1 MLQLSL
7 RLTLRSGREALVRLL
22 ITAAA
27 VAVGVALLIGV
38 LSELHAFETNAYKAC
53 WSCTQGA
60 NVPATLPDHGELWN
74 NSVDFYQGQTI
85 SRLDVAALGPGAPV
99 PPGVSG
105 LPAPGTYDVS
115 PALAALLRTV
125 PAGQLGDR
133 FPGRLAGTIGPA
145 ALTGSHQLVIYI
157 GYTPA
162 ALNRVDGTSWVTSIY
177 TGAGQQVFSAF
188 FKDAFYVGMLAVL
201 LPMLVLIST
210 ATRLAADRR
219 EERFAA
225 LRLVGGTP
233 GDIRLIATVEA
244 VVSSFAGA
252 VLGTAIFLLAR
263 PLLAGSAF
271 FGTPYFES
279 DVTPTLGG
287 YLAILVLVPAAAALA
302 ALVSLRR
309 VQISPLG
316 VSRRAKPKP
325 PTAWRLV
332 TLAIGLGLYF
342 YGLSTTTTKNIGAA
356 TYPGILITM
365 IGLVIAGPWLTAQA
379 ARLFGRTARGS
390 SGLLASRRLADN
402 PRGAF
407 RSVTG
412 LVLAVFLGTMIGTL
426 VPAINAIQQ
435 TPGTGALSNVLVG
448 QVGLSPSAG
457 QQLISGISAIPGAIV
472 YPLYELPSPSGE
484 ESVTSPPGGPGGG
497 PGAAGQP
504 ATQTRGPGTSG
515 GGKGSGAGSG
525 TAQGSGSGAAQTQ
538 GPGSQGTSS
547 SKAYFSN
554 HVAISCA
561 NLRAIGAL
569 GECAAGLTAVQTT
582 DDSMF
587 GDNPIYDT
595 NPFVSSAD
603 PGYTGDLTKL
613 PLQTVLVKV
622 NNATTLERVRTYLA
636 VHAPP
641 QTGGGT
647 GSSPTPPRTF
657 GETLQIRT
665 ARAALAANLAY
676 AMVALTL
683 VVAGCSLAVA
693 VGGGLVDRKRPFTL
707 LRVSGTQAGVLS
719 RVVLLEAAVPLLA
732 ATILAA
738 AIAYGTAVLAVV
750 RLAPRDT
757 GIPQLGH
764 DYYTIMGIGLALA
777 FGVIT
782 ATLPLLRRMTAPATI
797 RFE

>member
-27 VAVGVALLIGV
+27 VAAGVALLLGV
-38 LSELHAFETNAYKAC
+38 LGELHAFESNAYKAC
-53 WSCTQGA
+53 WSCTRGA
-60 NVPATLPDHGELWN
+60 SVPATLPAHGELWN
-74 NSVDFYQGQTI
+74 NSVDFYRGQTI
-85 SRLDVAALGPGAPV
+85 SRLDVAALGPDAPL
-99 PPGVSG
+99 PPGVSR
-105 LPAPGTYDVS
+105 LPAPGTYYAS
-115 PALAALLRTV
+115 SALASLLAAV
-125 PAGQLGDR
+125 PADQLGNR
-133 FPGRLAGTIGPA
+133 FPGRLAGTIGQA
-145 ALTGSHQLVIYI
+145 ALTGANELVIYI
-157 GYTPA
+157 GYPSAT
-162 ALNRVDGTSWVTSIY
+162 LNSVAGTQWVTSIY
-177 TGAGQQVFSAF
+177 TGAGRQVFTPF
-188 FKDAFYVGMLAVL
+188 FKDAFYIGMLAVL

-233 GDIRLIATVEA
+233 ADIRLIATVEA
-244 VVSSFAGA
+244 VLGSFAGA
-252 VLGTAIFLLAR
+252 VLGTVIFLLAR

-271 FGTPYFES
+271 FGTPSFES
-279 DVTPTLGG
+279 DVTPTLAG
-287 YLAILVLVPAAAALA
+287 YLAILVIVPAAAAVA

-316 VSRRAKPKP
+316 VSRRATPKP

-332 TLAIGLGLYF
+332 TLVAGLGLYL
-342 YGLSTTTTKNIGAA
+342 YGLSATTYKNIGFT

-365 IGLVIAGPWLTAQA
+365 IGLVIAGPWITARA
-379 ARLFGRTARGS
+379 AALFGRTARGS

-426 VPAINAIQQ
+426 VPAIDAIQQ

-457 QQLISGISAIPGAIV
+457 QQLLGGISAVPGAAV
-472 YPLYELPSPSGE
+472 YPLYEVAAQAGPKAT
-484 ESVTSPPGGPGGG
+484 TSG
-497 PGAAGQP
+497 PGA
-504 ATQTRGPGTSG
+504 GPGASG
-515 GGKGSGAGSG
+515 GGKGSGGGS
-525 TAQGSGSGAAQTQ
+525 TAPQAP
-538 GPGSQGTSS
+538 GPGAPGTSS
-547 SKAYFSN
+547 KQYFSST
-554 HVAISCA
+554 VVISCA
-561 NLRAIGAL
+561 DLRAIGVL
-569 GECAAGLTAVQTT
+569 GQCAPGLTAVQTT
-582 DDSMF
+582 DGSMF

-595 NPFVSSAD
+595 TPIASSAD
-603 PGYTGDLTKL
+603 PGYKGDLTKL

-622 NNATTLERVRTYLA
+622 SNATTLERVRTYLA

-641 QTGGGT
+641 QTGGGV

-665 ARAALAANLAY
+665 ARAAMAANIAY

-693 VGGGLVDRKRPFTL
+693 VGGSLVDRKRPFTL
-707 LRVSGTQAGVLS
+707 LRVSGTQAGVLA

-732 ATILAA
+732 ATMLAA
-738 AIAYGTAVLAVV
+738 AIAYGTSVLAVV
-750 RLAPRDT
+750 RLAPAGT
-757 GIPQLGH
+757 PIPQLGH
-764 DYYTIMGIGLALA
+764 DYYAIMGVGLVIA